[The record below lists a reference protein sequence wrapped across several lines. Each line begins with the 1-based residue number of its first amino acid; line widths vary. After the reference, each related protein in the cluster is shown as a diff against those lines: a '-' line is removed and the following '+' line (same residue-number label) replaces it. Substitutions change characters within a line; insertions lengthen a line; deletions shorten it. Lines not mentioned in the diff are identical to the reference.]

1 MLFTEPEHRDMQ
13 RAVAMFKKAAEQ
25 QVSLSSV
32 WYNCTPCMCLGGAVG
47 SALI

>member
-1 MLFTEPEHRDMQ
+1 VLLTEPEHRDMQ

-32 WYNCTPCMCLGGAVG
+32 LYSCTPCMCFG